1 MVCNGFFVLIA
12 DFCYKLML
20 MYSLLR
26 TYIYYAKVTRNIA
39 AAKIY
44 EYRRFKRGKKKIEGF
59 CENYTRI
66 CYQLM
71 DCKL

>member
-12 DFCYKLML
+12 DVCYKLML

-44 EYRRFKRGKKKIEGF
+44 EYRRLKREKKENRGF
-59 CENYTRI
+59 LR
-66 CYQLM
+66 
-71 DCKL
+71 KLY